1 MLSPIRSACSCL
13 WLRLQH
19 PWRLGPPQLFVCLVT
34 YITHHIASL
43 AGSATHMVAVP
54 TPALLAGAA
63 KFLTTSQRFPHL
75 PPGRASF
82 VQARQLC
89 TSAPRSNQGALPLRC
104 QHQPRRRPCLSHTA
118 KLPSRHQ
125 HWYTHKS
132 TRQIVPTWP
141 LVFAVKIVLP
151 ARRSFFQDCNHAIP
165 WLRLSTCS
173 CHIASHA
180 TSFSQRSLK

>member
-82 VQARQLC
+82 VQAHQLC

-141 LVFAVKIVLP
+141 GWFCPFPCLVHLHLRNSVLTWP
-151 ARRSFFQDCNHAIP
+151 FVAFHQDLGELNVRCVCC
-165 WLRLSTCS
+165 R
-173 CHIASHA
+173 
-180 TSFSQRSLK
+180 F